1 MVRVQVWWLASR
13 PKTLWASVSP
23 VIIGSAMAFEDG
35 LWHGPSAL
43 VALVVAVLIQ
53 IGTNFAN
60 DYFDFLKGADTSER
74 VGPLRATQAGLVK
87 PETMRRAFI
96 LVFGLAILFG
106 LFLVWRGGWL
116 AFWTGLICILA
127 GLLYTATPFAT
138 AYTGF
143 ADLFVLVF
151 FGPVAVAGTYYV
163 QGLNLDVS
171 VLIAGLAPGLI
182 STAILVVNNLRDME
196 QDRTA
201 GKYTL
206 AVRFGKRF
214 SQLEYLILLIL
225 AACIPI
231 LLYIYAGTHF
241 FALSAILTMVFVVP
255 PIKTVFTYSESALL
269 NATLAETGKFLL
281 IFSIVFSLG
290 WNL

>member
-1 MVRVQVWWLASR
+1 MEPIRIWILASR
-13 PKTLWASVSP
+13 PQTLWASVSP
-23 VIIGSAMAFEDG
+23 VVIGSAMAFDAG

-43 VALVVAVLIQ
+43 AAFTVAVLIQ

-60 DYFDFLKGADTSER
+60 DYFDFLKGADTRER

-87 PETMRRAFI
+87 PETMRMAFI
-96 LVFGLAILFG
+96 LVFTLAIVCG
-106 LFLVWRGGWL
+106 LYLVWRGGWL
-116 AFWTGLICILA
+116 AFWIGLTCILS

-163 QGLNLDVS
+163 QGLSLNGT
-171 VLIAGLAPGLI
+171 VLVAGLAPGLI
-182 STAILVVNNLRDME
+182 STAILTVNNLRDMD

-201 GKYTL
+201 GKKTL

-214 SQLEYLILLIL
+214 SQVEYLILLIL
-225 AACIPI
+225 AGFIPI
-231 LLYIYAGTHF
+231 LLYFYTKQHP
-241 FALSAILTMVFVVP
+241 FALFAILTLVIAIP
-255 PIKTVFTYSESALL
+255 SIKTVFTHRESAVL
-269 NATLAETGKFLL
+269 NATLADTGKLLL

>member
-1 MVRVQVWWLASR
+1 MGTLRIWILASR

-23 VIIGSAMAFEDG
+23 VIIGSAIAFEDG
-35 LWHGPSAL
+35 LWHAASAFAAL
-43 VALVVAVLIQ
+43 TVAILIQ

-60 DYFDFLKGADTSER
+60 DYYDFVKGADTLER

-87 PETMRRAFI
+87 PETMRQAFM
-96 LVFGLAILFG
+96 LVFALAILCG
-106 LFLVWRGGWL
+106 LFLIWRGGWL
-116 AFWTGLICILA
+116 AFWIGLSCIVS

-163 QGLNLDVS
+163 QGLNLNAP

-182 STAILVVNNLRDME
+182 STAILTVNNLRDMD
-196 QDRTA
+196 QDRAA

-214 SQLEYLILLIL
+214 SQFEYLILLIL
-225 AACIPI
+225 ATCIPI
-231 LLYIYAGTHF
+231 VLYLYTDKHF
-241 FALSAILTMVFVVP
+241 FTLSAVLTLAFAIP
-255 PIKTVFTYSESALL
+255 AINTVFSYKQNVML
-269 NATLAETGKFLL
+269 NTTLANTGKFLL